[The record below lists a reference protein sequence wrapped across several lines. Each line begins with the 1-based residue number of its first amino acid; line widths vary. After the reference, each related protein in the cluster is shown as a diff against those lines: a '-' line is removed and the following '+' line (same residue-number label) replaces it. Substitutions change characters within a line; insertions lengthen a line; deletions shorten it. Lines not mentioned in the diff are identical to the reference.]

1 MAPTPVGALL
11 WTVVE
16 SIVEVFILCV
26 AGWTLARIGVVD
38 RVTQKKMNRIN
49 VSLFTPCLLFSKVAF
64 YLTPEK
70 LRELWII
77 PLMFVAVTFVSAAW
91 GWVLSKMFRL
101 RRSQRSFAMAASM
114 FMNSNSL
121 PIALMQSLVITVPG
135 LKWGADD
142 NEEGML
148 GRALTY
154 LVVYSTL
161 GMMLRWSYGV
171 RLLGQADEEVDTNGD
186 AHVEAGTSEHPP
198 EPEHPHEHEH
208 EPLLAQDESAF
219 PPSPSEY
226 LHHHAQPTI
235 HTDPFGPFNPE
246 DTVTVTS
253 PGGTVTRTFAHPS
266 HKYRHF
272 ADFPSTTTSPSH
284 SAVVIPG
291 SGEDEVEE
299 DEWRDPRT
307 LTTPTTSRWHSFLR
321 RGKRV
326 LHGVNEF
333 MTVPMWASIASLVVA
348 CVQPL
353 QHFLDEHARPFKG
366 SVVNAGNCSI
376 PMTLVVLGAYFYTPA
391 ATEPEPVQRGREN
404 GLAQRQEGGD
414 SEEPSTAS
422 TARTYSASS
431 GQTMLSGMLQTFR
444 LRRKGS
450 ASSKWAERRAG
461 REREPRDPARK
472 GERTTVAVA
481 IVSRMILTPAVL
493 LPFFVL
499 SAKLGAHAVFEDPVF
514 LVSSVLLI
522 SSPPALTLAQITQA
536 ASGDAF
542 ERLISKT
549 IFWSYCVFTPP
560 LTILY
565 VMLGMLMTKM

>member
-77 PLMFVAVTFVSAAW
+77 PLMFVAVTLVSAGW
-91 GWVLSKMFRL
+91 GWALSKLFRL
-101 RRSQRSFAMAASM
+101 KRSQRSFAMAASM

-142 NEEGML
+142 TEEGML

-171 RLLGQADEEVDTNGD
+171 RLLGQADEEVDANGD
-186 AHVEAGTSEHPP
+186 AHVEAGTAEHD
-198 EPEHPHEHEH
+198 
-208 EPLLAQDESAF
+208 PLLGQDESSF
-219 PPSPSEY
+219 PPPPSDPVYEPS
-226 LHHHAQPTI
+226 HPTLD
-235 HTDPFGPFNPE
+235 TEAPWSE
-246 DTVTVTS
+246 DMITVTS
-253 PGGTVTRTFAHPS
+253 PGGTISRTIAHPS
-266 HKYRHF
+266 RKYRHF
-272 ADFPSTTTSPSH
+272 ADFPSASSSPARDA
-284 SAVVIPG
+284 AVISNDSDV
-291 SGEDEVEE
+291 E

-307 LTTPTTSRWHSFLR
+307 LATPTTSRWHSFLR
-321 RGKRV
+321 RSKNI

-333 MTVPMWASIASLVVA
+333 MTVPMWASVASLVVA
-348 CVQPL
+348 CIQPL

-376 PMTLVVLGAYFYTPA
+376 PMTLVVLGAYFYTPVA
-391 ATEPEPVQRGREN
+391 KDTEAERGREN
-404 GLAQRQEGGD
+404 GGLASQEGR
-414 SEEPSTAS
+414 EETPSTV
-422 TARTYSASS
+422 RTYSESS
-431 GQTMLSGMLQTFR
+431 GQTVLSGMLQTFR
-444 LRRKGS
+444 LRRKRSG
-450 ASSKWAERRAG
+450 KWNERR
-461 REREPRDPARK
+461 REERNPAWK

-481 IVSRMILTPAVL
+481 IASRMILTPAVL

-499 SAKLGAHAVFEDPVF
+499 SAKLGAHAVFEDPIF

-560 LTILY
+560 LTIVY
-565 VMLGMLMTKM
+565 VMIGMLLTNM